1 MDCGRH
7 GGAASLRSLIGEIQ
21 RRFRERD
28 ILDCLQEGG
37 ATVASRAIRIM
48 TQKVRKILYSR
59 SKHLEIAIVL
69 VHIAYES
76 QQKLVSFSQDFEFHD
91 DVGQT

>member
-1 MDCGRH
+1 MTRALRTH
-7 GGAASLRSLIGEIQ
+7 GVVAGLPLVVQADNA
-21 RRFRERD
+21 RRFVILVEMIYRGRD
-28 ILDCLQEGG
+28 
-37 ATVASRAIRIM
+37 VSRTIRIM
-48 TQKVRKILYSR
+48 TQKVQKILYSR

-76 QQKLVSFSQDFEFHD
+76 QQKSVSLSQDFELHD

>member
-1 MDCGRH
+1 MTRALRTH
-7 GGAASLRSLIGEIQ
+7 GVVADLPLVVQADNA
-21 RRFRERD
+21 RRFVILVEMIYRGRD
-28 ILDCLQEGG
+28 
-37 ATVASRAIRIM
+37 VSRTIRIM
-48 TQKVRKILYSR
+48 TQKVQKILYSR

-76 QQKLVSFSQDFEFHD
+76 QQKSVSLSQDFELHD

>member
-1 MDCGRH
+1 MTRALRTH
-7 GGAASLRSLIGEIQ
+7 GVVADLPLVVQADNA
-21 RRFRERD
+21 RRFVILVEMIYRGRD
-28 ILDCLQEGG
+28 
-37 ATVASRAIRIM
+37 VSRTIRIM
-48 TQKVRKILYSR
+48 TQKVQKILYSR

>member
-1 MDCGRH
+1 MTRALRTH
-7 GGAASLRSLIGEIQ
+7 GVVADLPLVVQADNA
-21 RRFRERD
+21 RRFVILVEMIYRGRD
-28 ILDCLQEGG
+28 
-37 ATVASRAIRIM
+37 VSRTIRIM

>member
-1 MDCGRH
+1 
-7 GGAASLRSLIGEIQ
+7 
-21 RRFRERD
+21 
-28 ILDCLQEGG
+28 
-37 ATVASRAIRIM
+37 M
-48 TQKVRKILYSR
+48 TQKVQKMIYSR

-76 QQKLVSFSQDFEFHD
+76 QQKSVSLSQDFELHD

>member
-1 MDCGRH
+1 VTRALRTH
-7 GGAASLRSLIGEIQ
+7 GVVADLPLVVQADNA
-21 RRFRERD
+21 RRFVILVEMIYRGRD
-28 ILDCLQEGG
+28 
-37 ATVASRAIRIM
+37 VSRTIRIM
-48 TQKVRKILYSR
+48 TQKVQKILYSR

>member
-1 MDCGRH
+1 MTRALRTH
-7 GGAASLRSLIGEIQ
+7 GVVADRPLVVQADNA
-21 RRFRERD
+21 RRFVILVEMIYRGRD
-28 ILDCLQEGG
+28 
-37 ATVASRAIRIM
+37 VSRTIRIM
-48 TQKVRKILYSR
+48 TQKVQKILYSR

>member
-1 MDCGRH
+1 MTRALRTH
-7 GGAASLRSLIGEIQ
+7 GVVADLPLVVHADNA
-21 RRFRERD
+21 RRFVILVEMIYRGRD
-28 ILDCLQEGG
+28 
-37 ATVASRAIRIM
+37 VSRTIRIM
-48 TQKVRKILYSR
+48 TQKVQKILYSR

>member
-1 MDCGRH
+1 MTRALRTH
-7 GGAASLRSLIGEIQ
+7 GVVADLPLVVQADNA
-21 RRFRERD
+21 RRFVILVEMIYRGRD
-28 ILDCLQEGG
+28 
-37 ATVASRAIRIM
+37 VSRAIRIM

>member
-1 MDCGRH
+1 VTRALRTH
-7 GGAASLRSLIGEIQ
+7 GVVADLPLVVQADNA
-21 RRFRERD
+21 RRFVILVEMIYRGRD
-28 ILDCLQEGG
+28 
-37 ATVASRAIRIM
+37 VSRTIRIM
-48 TQKVRKILYSR
+48 TQKVQKILYSR

-76 QQKLVSFSQDFEFHD
+76 QQKSVSLSQDFELHD

>member
-1 MDCGRH
+1 MIYRGR
-7 GGAASLRSLIGEIQ
+7 
-21 RRFRERD
+21 D
-28 ILDCLQEGG
+28 
-37 ATVASRAIRIM
+37 VSRTIRIM
-48 TQKVRKILYSR
+48 TQKVQKILYSR

-76 QQKLVSFSQDFEFHD
+76 QQKSVSLSQDFELHD

>member
-1 MDCGRH
+1 
-7 GGAASLRSLIGEIQ
+7 
-21 RRFRERD
+21 
-28 ILDCLQEGG
+28 
-37 ATVASRAIRIM
+37 M

>member
-1 MDCGRH
+1 MTRALRTH
-7 GGAASLRSLIGEIQ
+7 GVVAGLTLVVQADNA
-21 RRFRERD
+21 RRFVILVEMIYRGRD
-28 ILDCLQEGG
+28 
-37 ATVASRAIRIM
+37 VSRAIRIM
-48 TQKVRKILYSR
+48 TQKVQKILYSR